1 MRTSVV
7 AVVLVLT
14 AAAVTGCSAKQD
26 PDPPGRTTE
35 VPDWSAPVPGLCAE
49 VVSAAGLEAT
59 ADEVPDGAQ
68 QGMTCILRTPD
79 ARVDVVVRVGDRAAA
94 QYELRRAELDAEPA
108 GFTGATSTSLSVDGL
123 GPDGEGRRIEAV
135 HAGSVRLRDA
145 FHAGDLFVEL
155 QWVGDIVEGD
165 PASRQDATRV
175 AADRIDGAVV
185 DLLAE

>member
-26 PDPPGRTTE
+26 PDPPGRTT
-35 VPDWSAPVPGLCAE
+35 
-49 VVSAAGLEAT
+49 
-59 ADEVPDGAQ
+59 EVPDGAQ